1 MSVWGDPVMIGSGGG
16 VSAADNGKVVVSG
29 ALVAQTARAITA
41 NGTYDTTTNDSVT
54 VNVPTNIG
62 KNLLYLSRY
71 GSPTVWTGG
80 SLRVTESESNDT
92 SVVTVSGTATQYDGA
107 TWTVPFN
114 VTQLFQGCKLRVYT
128 DDPDISAYVTK
139 PDGSVIYGL
148 ARKSNPVV
156 TINSYGS
163 YTGQVNVSI
172 MCYAEKTY
180 DTQLG
185 IKITG
190 V

>member
-114 VTQLFQGCKLRVYT
+114 VTQLFQGCKLSGGNDQQLWVVYR
-128 DDPDISAYVTK
+128 PGQCIHHVLCGKNIRYA
-139 PDGSVIYGL
+139 
-148 ARKSNPVV
+148 ARH
-156 TINSYGS
+156 
-163 YTGQVNVSI
+163 
-172 MCYAEKTY
+172 
-180 DTQLG
+180 
-185 IKITG
+185 
-190 V
+190 